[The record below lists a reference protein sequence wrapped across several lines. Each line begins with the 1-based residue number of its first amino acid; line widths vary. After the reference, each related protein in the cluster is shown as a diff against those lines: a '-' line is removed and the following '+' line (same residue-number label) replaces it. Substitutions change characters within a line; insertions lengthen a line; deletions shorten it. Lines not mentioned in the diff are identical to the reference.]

1 MNYLSTYLY
10 IGGSVTMST
19 STVAEASTT
28 LQISFAP
35 QSMIT
40 GGPSGIIYYF
50 QFPKTT
56 ATSCNSCS
64 VILYNFYMIL
74 QIGK

>member
-1 MNYLSTYLY
+1 
-10 IGGSVTMST
+10 MST

-35 QSMIT
+35 QSTIL
-40 GGPSGIIYYF
+40 GGSNGIIYYF

-56 ATSCNSCS
+56 ATSCSSCS
-64 VILYNFYMIL
+64 VILYNFHMIL
-74 QIGK
+74 QIGE